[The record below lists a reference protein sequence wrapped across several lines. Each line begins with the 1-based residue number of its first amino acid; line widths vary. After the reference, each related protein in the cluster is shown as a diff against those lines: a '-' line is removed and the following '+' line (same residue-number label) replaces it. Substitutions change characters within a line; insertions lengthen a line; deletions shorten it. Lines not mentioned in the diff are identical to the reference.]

1 MPATKIATCCYCGSR
16 TVLRLRGKDRHEL
29 SCASCAAP
37 LHDLKMFPVVSDRA
51 TAPSAAPARPTR
63 THDQY
68 RKASPH
74 RPGRYRHIGQLAR
87 KVWAEIWDELEDIF
101 D

>member
-29 SCASCAAP
+29 ACASCAAP
-37 LHDLKMFPVVSDRA
+37 LHDLKMFPVAPDRA
-51 TAPSAAPARPTR
+51 TAPAATPARPTR
-63 THDQY
+63 TKDHD
-68 RKASPH
+68 RKHSPS
-74 RPGRYRHIGQLAR
+74 RPARRRHIGHLAR
-87 KVWAEIWDELEDIF
+87 RIWVELWDELEDIF